1 MQKISENGN
10 CSAFMLDVITQIA
23 PYMISSYQNSPFFYH
38 LPLALGQR
46 NATPKFE
53 PLTYIPTLLH

>member
-10 CSAFMLDVITQIA
+10 CSAFILDVITQIGPQTA
-23 PYMISSYQNSPFFYH
+23 ISYQNTPFFYS
-38 LPLALGQR
+38 LSLALGQR

-53 PLTYIPTLLH
+53 PLI